1 MGSNKSKP
9 EYFDISKA
17 KKLVKKCLSKDLL
30 YNKFLD
36 SIMKFDKHD
45 FEQLFIGNTKIK
57 YNIAYD
63 YDEFSYLVHKFQ
75 DYNKIM
81 FFWHKQKYK
90 FDELALLWQKDVC
103 ISKLYDLSQEEK
115 EEELSGLSFNFKSDL
130 LDFLNET
137 IESKT
142 DGIISYIKEKCSNV
156 YSLIENLLSGKKQVD
171 KQKIDNN
178 NGNYCKNLL
187 EMSKYLI
194 LECAPVLVEYYNSLP
209 NLDPLSKMEIKE
221 GITDKLGKL
230 ILNKIAQK
238 NPNSF
243 VHNKLLNLAKKF
255 KNGEMFENIINKA
268 ANFYNHPIVFA
279 THLAM
284 SLLNLIH
291 SIKSFIDCREKFN
304 KEYIKYSRDFS
315 KICTDFESH
324 KNELPKINL
333 NNVEEAREKIKDI
346 QNKILQDK
354 SKLISLINRLKITIS
369 EKEKEKTKTGVCI
382 ALNCVGIVS
391 AAIGTVLSGGL
402 LAPLYGGLIGLN
414 ASSLVI
420 NSVNIVKIKE
430 ELEKC
435 NKMLEMG
442 INKQN
447 EISNLIDLIKDKY
460 NIS

>member
-1 MGSNKSKP
+1 
-9 EYFDISKA
+9 
-17 KKLVKKCLSKDLL
+17 
-30 YNKFLD
+30 
-36 SIMKFDKHD
+36 
-45 FEQLFIGNTKIK
+45 
-57 YNIAYD
+57 
-63 YDEFSYLVHKFQ
+63 
-75 DYNKIM
+75 
-81 FFWHKQKYK
+81 
-90 FDELALLWQKDVC
+90 
-103 ISKLYDLSQEEK
+103 
-115 EEELSGLSFNFKSDL
+115 
-130 LDFLNET
+130 
-137 IESKT
+137 
-142 DGIISYIKEKCSNV
+142 
-156 YSLIENLLSGKKQVD
+156 
-171 KQKIDNN
+171 
-178 NGNYCKNLL
+178 
-187 EMSKYLI
+187 
-194 LECAPVLVEYYNSLP
+194 
-209 NLDPLSKMEIKE
+209 MEIKE

-268 ANFYNHPIVFA
+268 ANFYNHPIVFV

-291 SIKSFIDCREKFN
+291 SIKSFIDCRESFN
-304 KEYIKYSRDFS
+304 KEYFKFSRDFS
-315 KICTDFESH
+315 KIFTDFESH

-414 ASSLVI
+414 ASSLII

-430 ELEKC
+430 ELEKY
-435 NKMLEMG
+435 NEMLEMG

-447 EISNLIDLIKDKY
+447 EISNLIDIIKNKY